1 MAEPN
6 ALCEP
11 IATTSL
17 YEEEGSDRSTAL
29 TLEEAAAEYVQ
40 LRPPTASDTH
50 AYRETAPFLV
60 VQLRKRRGKVE
71 VLLDGH
77 LSEGEKETRD
87 GETVRV
93 HKIYWHNGL
102 HEDAEARTRALSPL
116 PSRARWR
123 TGSARSARSRRACGR
138 ATSASRQPRRGSSLP
153 RPTCR
158 RTA

>member
-29 TLEEAAAEYVQ
+29 TLEEAAAEYAR
-40 LRPPTASDTH
+40 LRAPTAADAS

-77 LSEGEKETRD
+77 LSEGEEEKRD

-93 HKIYWHNGL
+93 HDLYWHNGL
-102 HEDAEARTRALSPL
+102 HEDAEARTRVLH
-116 PSRARWR
+116 AR
-123 TGSARSARSRRACGR
+123 
-138 ATSASRQPRRGSSLP
+138 
-153 RPTCR
+153 
-158 RTA
+158 